1 MKVHVHLEI
10 EIDEDDWA
18 QDAMIVAGKDW
29 KVRTADD
36 VRNWALQKLEAGPDD
51 QPVVSRPVGLEGIKL
66 CGYK

>member
-36 VRNWALQKLEAGPDD
+36 VRN
-51 QPVVSRPVGLEGIKL
+51 
-66 CGYK
+66 